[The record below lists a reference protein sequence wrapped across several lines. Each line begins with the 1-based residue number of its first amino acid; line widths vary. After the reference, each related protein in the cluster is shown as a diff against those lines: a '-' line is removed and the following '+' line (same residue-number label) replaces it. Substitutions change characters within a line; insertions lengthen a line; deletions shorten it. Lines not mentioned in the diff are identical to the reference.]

1 MPVDYQH
8 FYRLLVHSVVF
19 KGSGRMEG
27 KKDAEGRNALITNAT
42 LFSSLVINRNEVEF
56 EKYPTS

>member
-1 MPVDYQH
+1 
-8 FYRLLVHSVVF
+8 
-19 KGSGRMEG
+19 MEG